1 MYYTTNHAFQMTIRN
16 TVTVS
21 SRQLFQTFELQE
33 LRLFSCKLAECRL
46 IYLQRCY
53 GLWLRGTWRA
63 AKQRYAKIVQGDR
76 IMLWI
81 VNAIDDECVRRL
93 TNAYVDA

>member
-53 GLWLRGTWRA
+53 GL
-63 AKQRYAKIVQGDR
+63 
-76 IMLWI
+76 
-81 VNAIDDECVRRL
+81 
-93 TNAYVDA
+93 